1 MPKTT
6 HTLRIQKLRN
16 RAFVQIDGK
25 RIYLGPA
32 GAPETEINYHRV
44 LLEHLER
51 RREPTATV
59 TVRELCVAYYRWAQ
73 QYYVKPDGKP
83 TSQQDHVR
91 AAIARLRA
99 QAADRPV
106 GEYGPKR
113 LKALQES
120 MVAEG
125 LARSTVNHMTSVVR
139 AVFKWGVS
147 EELVDPKVH
156 QALTAVAG
164 LRRGRSGA
172 REPDRVRP
180 VPQKHIEAVKPH
192 VSSQVWAM
200 VELQLLTA
208 ARPGEIVALRPCDI
222 DMSESVW
229 IAELEDHKTSYQ
241 GAVRTLHFGPR
252 AQGLLRPWLL
262 RAPDAYLFS
271 PREAET
277 GRGRGAHMHRRPGQQ
292 PNPRKTGRRLGEHYS
307 TGSYG
312 QAIAQACK
320 KAGVP
325 RWTPHRLR
333 HTAATRVRKEHGL
346 EAAQVVLGH
355 ATADVT
361 QVYAERNEA
370 LARRIAEEMG

>member
-1 MPKTT
+1 
-6 HTLRIQKLRN
+6 LRQ
-16 RAFVQIDGK
+16 RAFVEIAGK

-32 GAPETEINYHRV
+32 GSQEAEINYHRV
-44 LLEHLER
+44 LLEHLEQG
-51 RREPTATV
+51 REPTATA
-59 TVRELCVAYYRWAQ
+59 TVSWLCAAYWRWAQ
-73 QYYVKPDGKP
+73 GYYVKPDGKP

-91 AAIARLRA
+91 AALTRLRA
-99 QAADRPV
+99 QAADTPV
-106 GEYGPKR
+106 GQYGPKR

-125 LARSTVNHMTSVVR
+125 LARRTVNHMTSVVR

-147 EELVDPKVH
+147 EELVEPQVH

-180 VPQKHIEAVKPH
+180 VPQKHIEAVGPH

-200 VELQLLTA
+200 VQLQLLTA

-222 DMSESVW
+222 DASGAVW
-229 IAELEDHKTSYQ
+229 IAELEEHKTSYR

-252 AQGLLRPWLL
+252 AQALLRPWLL
-262 RAPDAYLFS
+262 RAPEAYLFS
-271 PREAET
+271 PREAESVRT
-277 GRGRGAHMHRRPGQQ
+277 GRAHMHRRPGQQ
-292 PNPRKTGRRLGEHYS
+292 PNPRKTGRRLGEHY
-307 TGSYG
+307 TTNSYG

-320 KAGVP
+320 KADIPG
-325 RWTPHRLR
+325 WTPHRLR